1 MTCKIEKSQLNGEI
15 VCPPSKSYT
24 HRAVFL
30 AALSDGKSI
39 VKDALYSSDTR
50 ATIDACKTFGVD
62 VHESGDIISI
72 DNSIDLEGKGGI
84 IDVVNSGT
92 TIRIATAI
100 AAISPN
106 KTILSGDSSIKKR
119 PMKPLLDSLEAL
131 GAKCISDDGKP
142 PITVSGTIKG
152 GEVKIMGDISSQ
164 FISALLIIAPRLQT
178 GLELS
183 IEGNIVSKPY
193 IDSTI
198 ASMEKFGVEVK
209 TIEKYKKY
217 KIEHQT
223 YKPTEFSVPSDF
235 SNLALL
241 LSATVLVGNDVSIKI
256 SMGDLP
262 QGDELF
268 IDILEKM
275 GVIVTL
281 QNNIISIKTPAKLDG
296 GKFDLGNTPDLLP
309 PLAILVLKSQNPIWI
324 YNVAH
329 ARFKETD
336 RIKIIAREIKKI
348 GVRVE
353 EKDDGII
360 LYPPE
365 NVTSAPLDSE
375 NDHRLFMAFCIC
387 GMYIGGCEIT
397 NPESV
402 EVSYPNFISDLTKIG
417 GNIFQT

>member
-1 MTCKIEKSQLNGEI
+1 MNCKIEKSQLNGEI

-24 HRAVFL
+24 HRAIFL

-39 VKDALYSSDTR
+39 VKNSLYSSDTR

-62 VHESGDIISI
+62 VHESGDVISI
-72 DNSIDLEGKGGI
+72 DNSINLEGQGGI

-119 PMKPLLDSLEAL
+119 PMKPLLDSLESL
-131 GAKCISDDGKP
+131 GANCISDDGKP
-142 PITVSGTIKG
+142 PITVSGRIRG
-152 GEVKIMGDISSQ
+152 GEVKIMGDVSSQ
-164 FISALLIIAPRLQT
+164 FISALLIIAPRLQN
-178 GLELS
+178 GLEIN

-198 ASMEKFGVEVK
+198 ASMEKFGIKLVTE
-209 TIEKYKKY
+209 EKYKKY
-217 KIEHQT
+217 KIKPQV

-241 LSATVLVGNDVSIKI
+241 LAAIVLVGNNVSIRI

-281 QNNIISIKTPAKLDG
+281 QNNMITVKTPVKLDG

-336 RIKIIAREIKKI
+336 RIKIISREIKKI

-365 NVTSAPLDSE
+365 NIKSAKLESE

-387 GMYIGGCEIT
+387 GMYIGSCEVS

-402 EVSYPNFISDLTKIG
+402 EVSYPNFISDITKIG
-417 GNIFQT
+417 GKIIQT

>member
-15 VCPPSKSYT
+15 VCPSSKSYT
-24 HRAVFL
+24 HRAIFL

-39 VKDALYSSDTR
+39 VKEALYSADTR

-72 DNSIDLEGKGGI
+72 DNSINLEGEGGI

-119 PMKPLLDSLEAL
+119 PMRPLLDSLESL

-152 GEVKIMGDISSQ
+152 GEVEIIGDVSSQ
-164 FISALLIIAPRLQT
+164 FISALLIIAPRLQN
-178 GLELS
+178 GLELN

-198 ASMEKFGVEVK
+198 ASMKKFGVEVE

-241 LSATVLVGNDVSIKI
+241 LSATVLIGNDVSIKI

-262 QGDELF
+262 QGEELF

-281 QNNIISIKTPAKLDG
+281 QNNIISLKTPAKLDG

-309 PLAILVLKSQNPIWI
+309 PLAILILKSQNPIWI

-348 GVRVE
+348 GIRVE

-365 NVTSAPLDSE
+365 NITSAQLDSE

-387 GMYIGGCEIT
+387 GMYIGGCEVT

-402 EVSYPNFISDLTKIG
+402 EVSYPNFISDLSKIG

>member
-15 VCPPSKSYT
+15 VCPSSKSYT
-24 HRAVFL
+24 HRAIFL

-39 VKDALYSSDTR
+39 VKEALYSADTR

-72 DNSIDLEGKGGI
+72 DNSINLEGEGGI

-119 PMKPLLDSLEAL
+119 PMKPLLDSLESL

-152 GEVKIMGDISSQ
+152 GEVKIMGDVSSQ
-164 FISALLIIAPRLQT
+164 FVSALLIIAPRLQN
-178 GLELS
+178 GLELN

-198 ASMEKFGVEVK
+198 ASMEKFGVEVE

-241 LSATVLVGNDVSIKI
+241 LSATVLIGNDVSIKI

-281 QNNIISIKTPAKLDG
+281 QNNIISLKTPAKLDG

-309 PLAILVLKSQNPIWI
+309 PLAILILKSQNPIWI

-365 NVTSAPLDSE
+365 NITSAQLDSE

-387 GMYIGGCEIT
+387 GMYIGGCEVT

>member
-1 MTCKIEKSQLNGEI
+1 MNCKIEKSQLNGDV

-24 HRAVFL
+24 HRAIFL

-39 VKDALYSSDTR
+39 VKNSLYSSDTR

-62 VHESGDIISI
+62 VHESGDVISI
-72 DNSIDLEGKGGI
+72 DNSINLEGQGGI

-119 PMKPLLDSLEAL
+119 PMKPLLDSLESL
-131 GAKCISDDGKP
+131 GANCISDDGKP
-142 PITVSGTIKG
+142 PITVSGRIRG
-152 GEVKIMGDISSQ
+152 GEVKIMGDVSSQ
-164 FISALLIIAPRLQT
+164 FISALLIIAPRLQN
-178 GLELS
+178 GLEIN

-198 ASMEKFGVEVK
+198 ASMEKFGVELV
-209 TIEKYKKY
+209 TEEKYKKY
-217 KIEHQT
+217 KIKPQV

-241 LSATVLVGNDVSIKI
+241 LAAIVLVGNNVSIRI

-281 QNNIISIKTPAKLDG
+281 QNNMITVKTPVKLDG

-336 RIKIIAREIKKI
+336 RIKIISREIKKI

-365 NVTSAPLDSE
+365 NIKSAKLESE

-387 GMYIGGCEIT
+387 GMYIGGCEVS

-402 EVSYPNFISDLTKIG
+402 EVSYPNFISDITKIG
-417 GNIFQT
+417 GKIIQT

>member
-1 MTCKIEKSQLNGEI
+1 MNCKIEKSQLNGEI

-24 HRAVFL
+24 HRAIFL

-39 VKDALYSSDTR
+39 VKNSLYSSDTR

-62 VHESGDIISI
+62 VHESGDVISI
-72 DNSIDLEGKGGI
+72 DNSINLEGHGGI

-119 PMKPLLDSLEAL
+119 PMKPLLDSLESL

-142 PITVSGTIKG
+142 PITVSGRIRG
-152 GEVKIMGDISSQ
+152 GEVKIMGDVSSQ
-164 FISALLIIAPRLQT
+164 FVSALLIIAPRLQN
-178 GLELS
+178 GLEIN

-198 ASMEKFGVEVK
+198 ASMEKFGVELV
-209 TIEKYKKY
+209 TEEKYKKY
-217 KIEHQT
+217 KIKPQV

-241 LSATVLVGNDVSIKI
+241 LAAIVLVGNNVSIRI

-281 QNNIISIKTPAKLDG
+281 QNNMITVKTPVKLDG

-365 NVTSAPLDSE
+365 NIKSAKLESE

-387 GMYIGGCEIT
+387 GMYIGNCEVS

-402 EVSYPNFISDLTKIG
+402 EVSYPNFISDITKIG
-417 GNIFQT
+417 GKIIQT

>member
-1 MTCKIEKSQLNGEI
+1 MNCKIEKSQLNGEI

-24 HRAVFL
+24 HRAIFL

-39 VKDALYSSDTR
+39 VKNSLYSSDTR

-62 VHESGDIISI
+62 VHESGDVISI
-72 DNSIDLEGKGGI
+72 DNSINLEGQGGI

-119 PMKPLLDSLEAL
+119 PMKPLLDSLESL

-142 PITVSGTIKG
+142 PITVSGRIRG
-152 GEVKIMGDISSQ
+152 GEVKIMGDVSSQ
-164 FISALLIIAPRLQT
+164 FVSALLIIAPRLQN
-178 GLELS
+178 GLEIN

-198 ASMEKFGVEVK
+198 ASMEKFGIKLVTE
-209 TIEKYKKY
+209 EKYKKY
-217 KIEHQT
+217 KIKPQV

-241 LSATVLVGNDVSIKI
+241 LAAIVLVGNNVSIRI

-281 QNNIISIKTPAKLDG
+281 QNNMITVKTPVKLDG

-365 NVTSAPLDSE
+365 NIKSAKLESE

-387 GMYIGGCEIT
+387 GMYIGSCEVS

-402 EVSYPNFISDLTKIG
+402 EVSYPNFISDITKIG
-417 GNIFQT
+417 GKLIQT

>member
-1 MTCKIEKSQLNGEI
+1 MNCKIEKSQLNGEI
-15 VCPPSKSYT
+15 ICPSSKSYT
-24 HRAVFL
+24 HRAIFL

-39 VKDALYSSDTR
+39 VKNALYSSDTR
-50 ATIDACKTFGVD
+50 STIDACKTFGVD
-62 VHESGDIISI
+62 VHESGDVISI
-72 DNSIDLEGKGGI
+72 DNSINLEGEGGI

-106 KTILSGDSSIKKR
+106 KTIISGDSSIKKR
-119 PMKPLLDSLEAL
+119 PMKPLLDSLESL

-142 PITVSGTIKG
+142 PVTISGTIKG
-152 GEVKIMGDISSQ
+152 GKVDIMGDISSQ
-164 FISALLIIAPRLQT
+164 FVSALLIAPRLKN
-178 GLELS
+178 GLELNVN
-183 IEGNIVSKPY
+183 GNIVSKPY

-198 ASMEKFGVEVK
+198 ASMERFGVKVEI
-209 TIEKYKKY
+209 IEKYKKY
-217 KIEHQT
+217 KIEQQI

-241 LSATVLVGNDVSIKI
+241 LAAVVLVGNNASIRI

-275 GVIVTL
+275 GVVVTL
-281 QNNIISIKTPAKLDG
+281 QNNLITLKTPVKLDG

-336 RIKIIAREIKKI
+336 RIKIITREIKKL
-348 GVRVE
+348 GVRIE
-353 EKDDGII
+353 EKNDGMI

-365 NVTSAPLDSE
+365 NISGAELNSE

-387 GMYIGGCEIT
+387 GMYIGNCTIS

-402 EVSYPNFISDLTKIG
+402 EVSYPNFISDITKIG
-417 GNIFQT
+417 GKITQV

>member
-15 VCPPSKSYT
+15 VCPASKSYT
-24 HRAVFL
+24 HRAIFL

-72 DNSIDLEGKGGI
+72 DNSINLEGEGGI

-119 PMKPLLDSLEAL
+119 PMRPLLDSLESL

-152 GEVKIMGDISSQ
+152 GEVEINGDVSSQ
-164 FISALLIIAPRLQT
+164 FISALLIIAPRLQN
-178 GLELS
+178 GLELN

-198 ASMEKFGVEVK
+198 ASMEKFGVEVE

-223 YKPTEFSVPSDF
+223 YKPTEFSIPSDF

-281 QNNIISIKTPAKLDG
+281 QNNIISLKTPAKLDG

-309 PLAILVLKSQNPIWI
+309 PLAILILKSQNPIWI

-348 GVRVE
+348 GIRVE

-365 NVTSAPLDSE
+365 NITSAQLDSE

-387 GMYIGGCEIT
+387 GMYIGGCEVT

-402 EVSYPNFISDLTKIG
+402 EVSYPNFISDLSKIG

>member
-1 MTCKIEKSQLNGEI
+1 MNCKIEKSQLNGEI
-15 VCPPSKSYT
+15 ICPPSKSYT
-24 HRAVFL
+24 HRAIFL
-30 AALSDGKSI
+30 AALTDGKSI
-39 VKDALYSSDTR
+39 VKNSLYSSDTR

-62 VHESGDIISI
+62 VHESGDVISI
-72 DNSIDLEGKGGI
+72 DNSINLEGQGGI

-119 PMKPLLDSLEAL
+119 PMKPLLDSLESL
-131 GAKCISDDGKP
+131 GANCISDDGKP
-142 PITVSGTIKG
+142 PITVSGRIRG
-152 GEVKIMGDISSQ
+152 GEVKIMGDVSSQ
-164 FISALLIIAPRLQT
+164 FVSALLIIAPRLQN
-178 GLELS
+178 GLEIN

-198 ASMEKFGVEVK
+198 ASMEKFGIELVTE
-209 TIEKYKKY
+209 EKYKKY
-217 KIEHQT
+217 KIKPQV

-241 LSATVLVGNDVSIKI
+241 LAAIVLVGNNVSIRI

-281 QNNIISIKTPAKLDG
+281 QNNMITVKTPVKLDG

-336 RIKIIAREIKKI
+336 RIKIISREIKKI

-365 NVTSAPLDSE
+365 NIKSAKLESE

-387 GMYIGGCEIT
+387 GMYIGGCEVS

-402 EVSYPNFISDLTKIG
+402 EVSYPNFISDITKIG
-417 GNIFQT
+417 GKLIQT

>member
-15 VCPPSKSYT
+15 VCPASKSYT
-24 HRAVFL
+24 HRAIFL

-72 DNSIDLEGKGGI
+72 DNSINLEGEGGI

-119 PMKPLLDSLEAL
+119 PMRPLLDSLESL

-152 GEVKIMGDISSQ
+152 GEVEIIGDVSSQ
-164 FISALLIIAPRLQT
+164 FISALLIIAPRLQN
-178 GLELS
+178 GLELN

-198 ASMEKFGVEVK
+198 ASMEKFGVEVE

-241 LSATVLVGNDVSIKI
+241 LSATVLIGNDVSIKI

-281 QNNIISIKTPAKLDG
+281 QNNIISLKTPAKLDG

-309 PLAILVLKSQNPIWI
+309 PLAILILKSQNPIWI

-348 GVRVE
+348 GIRVE

-365 NVTSAPLDSE
+365 NITSAQLDSE

-387 GMYIGGCEIT
+387 GMYIGGCEVT

-402 EVSYPNFISDLTKIG
+402 EVSYPNFISDLSKIG

>member
-15 VCPPSKSYT
+15 VCPASKSYT
-24 HRAVFL
+24 HRAIFL

-72 DNSIDLEGKGGI
+72 DNSINLEGEGGI

-119 PMKPLLDSLEAL
+119 PMRPLLDSLESL

-152 GEVKIMGDISSQ
+152 GEVEIIGDVSSQ
-164 FISALLIIAPRLQT
+164 FISALLIIAPRLQN
-178 GLELS
+178 GLELN

-198 ASMEKFGVEVK
+198 ASMEKFGVEVE

-223 YKPTEFSVPSDF
+223 YKPTEFSIPSDF

-281 QNNIISIKTPAKLDG
+281 QNNIISLKTPAKLDG

-309 PLAILVLKSQNPIWI
+309 PLASLILKSQNPIWI

-336 RIKIIAREIKKI
+336 RIEIIAREIKKI

-365 NVTSAPLDSE
+365 NITSAQLDSE

-387 GMYIGGCEIT
+387 GLYIGGCEVT
-397 NPESV
+397 NPESI
-402 EVSYPNFISDLTKIG
+402 EVSYPNFISDLSKIG

>member
-1 MTCKIEKSQLNGEI
+1 
-15 VCPPSKSYT
+15 
-24 HRAVFL
+24 
-30 AALSDGKSI
+30 
-39 VKDALYSSDTR
+39 
-50 ATIDACKTFGVD
+50 
-62 VHESGDIISI
+62 
-72 DNSIDLEGKGGI
+72 
-84 IDVVNSGT
+84 
-92 TIRIATAI
+92 
-100 AAISPN
+100 
-106 KTILSGDSSIKKR
+106 
-119 PMKPLLDSLEAL
+119 
-131 GAKCISDDGKP
+131 
-142 PITVSGTIKG
+142 
-152 GEVKIMGDISSQ
+152 
-164 FISALLIIAPRLQT
+164 
-178 GLELS
+178 
-183 IEGNIVSKPY
+183 
-193 IDSTI
+193 
-198 ASMEKFGVEVK
+198 MEKFGIKLVTE
-209 TIEKYKKY
+209 EKYKKY
-217 KIEHQT
+217 KIKPQV

-241 LSATVLVGNDVSIKI
+241 LAAIVLVGNNVSIRI

-281 QNNIISIKTPAKLDG
+281 QNNMITVKTPVKLDG

-336 RIKIIAREIKKI
+336 RIKIISREIKKI

-365 NVTSAPLDSE
+365 NIKSAKLESE

-387 GMYIGGCEIT
+387 GMYIGSCEVS

-402 EVSYPNFISDLTKIG
+402 EVSYPNFISDITKIG
-417 GNIFQT
+417 GKIIQT

>member
-15 VCPPSKSYT
+15 VCPSSKSYT
-24 HRAVFL
+24 HRAIFL

-39 VKDALYSSDTR
+39 VKEALYSADTR

-72 DNSIDLEGKGGI
+72 DNSINLEGEGGI

-119 PMKPLLDSLEAL
+119 PMRPLLDSLESL

-152 GEVKIMGDISSQ
+152 GEVEIIGDVSSQ
-164 FISALLIIAPRLQT
+164 FISALLIIAPRLQN
-178 GLELS
+178 GLELN

-198 ASMEKFGVEVK
+198 ASMEKFGVEVE

-241 LSATVLVGNDVSIKI
+241 LSATVLIGNDVSIKI

-281 QNNIISIKTPAKLDG
+281 QNNIISLKTPAKLDG

-365 NVTSAPLDSE
+365 NITSAQLDSE

-387 GMYIGGCEIT
+387 GMYIGGCEVT

-402 EVSYPNFISDLTKIG
+402 EVSYPNFISDLSKIG

>member
-15 VCPPSKSYT
+15 VCPSSKSYT
-24 HRAVFL
+24 HRAIFL

-39 VKDALYSSDTR
+39 VKEALYSADTR

-119 PMKPLLDSLEAL
+119 PMKPLLDSLESL

-152 GEVKIMGDISSQ
+152 GEVEIIGDVSSQ
-164 FISALLIIAPRLQT
+164 FISALLIIAPRLQN
-178 GLELS
+178 GLELN

-198 ASMEKFGVEVK
+198 ASMEKFGVEVE

-223 YKPTEFSVPSDF
+223 YKPTEFSIPSDF

-281 QNNIISIKTPAKLDG
+281 QNNIISLKTPAKLDG

-309 PLAILVLKSQNPIWI
+309 PLAILILKSQNPIWI

-348 GVRVE
+348 GIRVE

-365 NVTSAPLDSE
+365 NITSAQLDSE

-387 GMYIGGCEIT
+387 GMYIGGCEVT

-402 EVSYPNFISDLTKIG
+402 EVSYPNFISDLSKIG

>member
-15 VCPPSKSYT
+15 VCPASKSYT
-24 HRAVFL
+24 HRAIFL

-72 DNSIDLEGKGGI
+72 DNSINLEGEGGI

-119 PMKPLLDSLEAL
+119 PMRPLLDSLESL

-152 GEVKIMGDISSQ
+152 GEVEIIGDVSSQ
-164 FISALLIIAPRLQT
+164 FISALLIIAPRLQN
-178 GLELS
+178 GLELN

-198 ASMEKFGVEVK
+198 ASMEKFGVEVE

-223 YKPTEFSVPSDF
+223 YKPTEFSIPSDF

-281 QNNIISIKTPAKLDG
+281 QNNIISLKTPAKLDG

-309 PLAILVLKSQNPIWI
+309 PLAILILKSQNPIWI

-336 RIKIIAREIKKI
+336 RIEIIAREIKKI

-365 NVTSAPLDSE
+365 NITSAQLDSE

-387 GMYIGGCEIT
+387 GMYIGGCEVT

>member
-1 MTCKIEKSQLNGEI
+1 MNCKIEKSQLNGEI
-15 VCPPSKSYT
+15 ICPPSKSYT
-24 HRAVFL
+24 HRAIFL

-39 VKDALYSSDTR
+39 VKNSLYSSDTR

-62 VHESGDIISI
+62 VHESGDVISI
-72 DNSIDLEGKGGI
+72 DNSINLEGQGGI

-119 PMKPLLDSLEAL
+119 PMKPLLDSLESL
-131 GAKCISDDGKP
+131 GANCISDDGKP
-142 PITVSGTIKG
+142 PITVSGRIRG
-152 GEVKIMGDISSQ
+152 GEVKIMGDVSSQ
-164 FISALLIIAPRLQT
+164 FVSALLIIAPRLQN
-178 GLELS
+178 GLEIN

-198 ASMEKFGVEVK
+198 ASMEKFGVELV
-209 TIEKYKKY
+209 TEEKYKKY
-217 KIEHQT
+217 KIKPQV

-241 LSATVLVGNDVSIKI
+241 LAAIVLVGNNVSIRI

-281 QNNIISIKTPAKLDG
+281 QNNMITVKTPVKLDG

-336 RIKIIAREIKKI
+336 RIKIISREIKKI

-365 NVTSAPLDSE
+365 NIKSAKLESE

-387 GMYIGGCEIT
+387 GMYIGSCEVS

-402 EVSYPNFISDLTKIG
+402 EVSYPNFISDITKIG
-417 GNIFQT
+417 GKIIQT

>member
-15 VCPPSKSYT
+15 VCPASKSYT
-24 HRAVFL
+24 HRAIFL

-72 DNSIDLEGKGGI
+72 DNSINLEGEGGI

-119 PMKPLLDSLEAL
+119 PMRPLLDSLESL

-152 GEVKIMGDISSQ
+152 GEVEIIGDVSSQ
-164 FISALLIIAPRLQT
+164 FISALLIIAPRLQN
-178 GLELS
+178 GLELN

-198 ASMEKFGVEVK
+198 ASMEKFGVEVE

-223 YKPTEFSVPSDF
+223 YKPTEFSIPSDF

-281 QNNIISIKTPAKLDG
+281 QNNIISLKTPAKLDG

-309 PLAILVLKSQNPIWI
+309 PLAILILKSQNPIWI

-348 GVRVE
+348 GIRVE

-365 NVTSAPLDSE
+365 NITSAQLDSE

-387 GMYIGGCEIT
+387 GMYIGGCEVT

>member
-1 MTCKIEKSQLNGEI
+1 MNCKIEKSQLNGEI
-15 VCPPSKSYT
+15 ICPPSKSYT
-24 HRAVFL
+24 HRAIFL

-39 VKDALYSSDTR
+39 VKNSLYSSDTR

-62 VHESGDIISI
+62 VHESGDVISI
-72 DNSIDLEGKGGI
+72 DNSINLEGQGGI

-119 PMKPLLDSLEAL
+119 PMKPLLDSLESL
-131 GAKCISDDGKP
+131 GANCISDDGKP
-142 PITVSGTIKG
+142 PITVSGRIRG
-152 GEVKIMGDISSQ
+152 GEVKIMGDVSSQ
-164 FISALLIIAPRLQT
+164 FVSALLIIAPRLQN
-178 GLELS
+178 GLEIN

-198 ASMEKFGVEVK
+198 ASMEKFGVELV
-209 TIEKYKKY
+209 TEEKYKKY
-217 KIEHQT
+217 KIKPQV

-241 LSATVLVGNDVSIKI
+241 LAAIVLVGNNVSIRI

-281 QNNIISIKTPAKLDG
+281 QNNMITVKTPVKLDG

-365 NVTSAPLDSE
+365 NIKSAKLESE

-387 GMYIGGCEIT
+387 GMYIGSCEVS

-402 EVSYPNFISDLTKIG
+402 EVSYPNFISDITKIG
-417 GNIFQT
+417 GKIIQT

>member
-1 MTCKIEKSQLNGEI
+1 MTCKIEKSQLSGEI

-39 VKDALYSSDTR
+39 VKDALYSADTR

-72 DNSIDLEGKGGI
+72 DNSINLEGEGGI

-106 KTILSGDSSIKKR
+106 KTILSGDASIKKR

-142 PITVSGTIKG
+142 PITVSGTIRG
-152 GEVKIMGDISSQ
+152 GEVKIMGDVSSQ
-164 FISALLIIAPRLQT
+164 FVSALLIIAPRLQN
-178 GLELS
+178 GLELN

-198 ASMEKFGVEVK
+198 ASMEKFGVKVE

-241 LSATVLVGNDVSIKI
+241 LSATVLIGNNVSIKI

-281 QNNIISIKTPAKLDG
+281 QNNIISLKTPAKLDG

-309 PLAILVLKSQNPIWI
+309 PLAILILKSQNPIWI

-336 RIKIIAREIKKI
+336 RIEIIAREIKKI

-365 NVTSAPLDSE
+365 NIISAQLNSE

-387 GMYIGGCEIT
+387 GMYIGGCEVT

-417 GNIFQT
+417 GNIF

>member
-1 MTCKIEKSQLNGEI
+1 MNCKIEKSQLNGEI

-24 HRAVFL
+24 HRAIFL

-39 VKDALYSSDTR
+39 VKNSLYSSDTR

-62 VHESGDIISI
+62 VHESGDVISI
-72 DNSIDLEGKGGI
+72 DNSINLEGQGGI

-119 PMKPLLDSLEAL
+119 PMKPLLDSLESL
-131 GAKCISDDGKP
+131 GANCISDDGKP
-142 PITVSGTIKG
+142 PITVSGRIRG
-152 GEVKIMGDISSQ
+152 GEVKIMGDVSSQ
-164 FISALLIIAPRLQT
+164 FISALLIIAPRLQN
-178 GLELS
+178 GLEIN

-198 ASMEKFGVEVK
+198 ASMEKFGVELV
-209 TIEKYKKY
+209 TEEKYKKY
-217 KIEHQT
+217 KIKPQV

-241 LSATVLVGNDVSIKI
+241 LAAIVLVGNNVSIRI

-281 QNNIISIKTPAKLDG
+281 QNNMITVKTPVKLDG

-365 NVTSAPLDSE
+365 NIKSAKLESE

-387 GMYIGGCEIT
+387 GMYIGGCEVS

-402 EVSYPNFISDLTKIG
+402 EVSYPNFISDITKIG
-417 GNIFQT
+417 GKIIQT

>member
-15 VCPPSKSYT
+15 VCPSSKSYT
-24 HRAVFL
+24 HRAIFL

-39 VKDALYSSDTR
+39 VKEALYSADTR

-72 DNSIDLEGKGGI
+72 DISIDLEGKCGI

-119 PMKPLLDSLEAL
+119 PMKPLLDSLESL

-152 GEVKIMGDISSQ
+152 GEVKIMGDVSSQ
-164 FISALLIIAPRLQT
+164 FVSALLIIAPRLQN
-178 GLELS
+178 GLELN

-198 ASMEKFGVEVK
+198 ASMEKFGVEVE

-241 LSATVLVGNDVSIKI
+241 LSATVLIGNDVSIKI

-281 QNNIISIKTPAKLDG
+281 QNNIISLKTPAKLDG

-365 NVTSAPLDSE
+365 NITSAQLDSE

-387 GMYIGGCEIT
+387 GLYIGGCEVT
-397 NPESV
+397 NPESI
-402 EVSYPNFISDLTKIG
+402 EVSYPNFISDLAKIG

>member
-15 VCPPSKSYT
+15 VCPASKSYT
-24 HRAVFL
+24 HRAIFL

-72 DNSIDLEGKGGI
+72 DNSINLEGEGGI

-119 PMKPLLDSLEAL
+119 PMKPLLDSLESL

-152 GEVKIMGDISSQ
+152 GEVKIMGDVSSQ
-164 FISALLIIAPRLQT
+164 FVSALLIIAPRLQN
-178 GLELS
+178 GLELN

-198 ASMEKFGVEVK
+198 ASMEKFGVEVE

-241 LSATVLVGNDVSIKI
+241 LSATVLIGNDVSIKI

-281 QNNIISIKTPAKLDG
+281 QNNIISLKTPAKLDG

-365 NVTSAPLDSE
+365 NITSAQLDSE

-387 GMYIGGCEIT
+387 GMYIGGCEVT

-402 EVSYPNFISDLTKIG
+402 EVSYPNFISDLSKIG

>member
-1 MTCKIEKSQLNGEI
+1 MNCKIEKSQLNGEI
-15 VCPPSKSYT
+15 ICPPSKSYT
-24 HRAVFL
+24 HRAIFL

-39 VKDALYSSDTR
+39 VKNSLYSSDTR

-62 VHESGDIISI
+62 VHESGDVISI
-72 DNSIDLEGKGGI
+72 DNSINLEGQGGI

-119 PMKPLLDSLEAL
+119 PMKPLLDSLESL
-131 GAKCISDDGKP
+131 GANCISDDGKP
-142 PITVSGTIKG
+142 PITVSGRIRG
-152 GEVKIMGDISSQ
+152 GEVKIMGDVSSQ
-164 FISALLIIAPRLQT
+164 FVSALLIIAPRLQN
-178 GLELS
+178 GLEIN

-198 ASMEKFGVEVK
+198 ASMEKFGVELV
-209 TIEKYKKY
+209 TEEKYKKY
-217 KIEHQT
+217 KIKPQV

-241 LSATVLVGNDVSIKI
+241 LAAIVLVGNNVSIRI

-281 QNNIISIKTPAKLDG
+281 QNNMITVKTPVKLDG

-336 RIKIIAREIKKI
+336 RIKIISREIKKI

-365 NVTSAPLDSE
+365 NIKSAKLESE

-387 GMYIGGCEIT
+387 GMYIGGCEVS

-402 EVSYPNFISDLTKIG
+402 EVSYPNFISDITKIG
-417 GNIFQT
+417 GKIIQT

>member
-1 MTCKIEKSQLNGEI
+1 MNCKIEKSQLNGNI
-15 VCPPSKSYT
+15 ICPPSKSYT
-24 HRAVFL
+24 HRAIFL

-39 VKDALYSSDTR
+39 VKNALYSSDTR
-50 ATIDACKTFGVD
+50 STIDACKTFGVD
-62 VHESGDIISI
+62 VHESGDVISI
-72 DNSIDLEGKGGI
+72 DNSINLEGQGGI

-119 PMKPLLDSLEAL
+119 PMKPLLDSLESL

-142 PITVSGTIKG
+142 PITVSGRIKG
-152 GEVKIMGDISSQ
+152 GKVKIIGNISSQ
-164 FISALLIIAPRLQT
+164 FISALLIIAPRLQN
-178 GLELS
+178 GLELN

-198 ASMEKFGVEVK
+198 ASMEKFGIELDV
-209 TIEKYKKY
+209 IEKYKKY
-217 KIEHQT
+217 KINHQI
-223 YKPTEFSVPSDF
+223 YQPTEFSVPSDF

-241 LSATVLVGNDVSIKI
+241 LAATVLVGNNVSIKI

-281 QNNIISIKTPAKLDG
+281 KDDNITIKTPVKLDG

-309 PLAILVLKSQNPIWI
+309 PLSILILRSQNPIWI
-324 YNVAH
+324 YNVSH

-336 RIKIIAREIKKI
+336 RIKIITREMRKI

-353 EKDDGII
+353 EKEDGMI

-365 NVTSAPLDSE
+365 HISGAELNSE

-387 GMYIGGCEIT
+387 GMYVGNCIVT
-397 NPESV
+397 NSESV
-402 EVSYPNFISDLTKIG
+402 EVSYPNFISDISKIG
-417 GNIFQT
+417 GKVIQA

>member
-1 MTCKIEKSQLNGEI
+1 MNCKIEKSQLNGEI
-15 VCPPSKSYT
+15 ICPPSKSYT
-24 HRAVFL
+24 HRAIFL

-39 VKDALYSSDTR
+39 VKNSLYSSDTR

-62 VHESGDIISI
+62 VHESGDVISI
-72 DNSIDLEGKGGI
+72 DNSINLEGQGGI

-119 PMKPLLDSLEAL
+119 PMKPLLDSLESL
-131 GAKCISDDGKP
+131 GANCISDDGKP
-142 PITVSGTIKG
+142 PITVSGRIRG
-152 GEVKIMGDISSQ
+152 GEVKIMGDVSSQ
-164 FISALLIIAPRLQT
+164 FISALLIIAPRLQN
-178 GLELS
+178 GLEIN

-198 ASMEKFGVEVK
+198 ASMEKFGIKLVTE
-209 TIEKYKKY
+209 EKYKKY
-217 KIEHQT
+217 KIKPQV

-241 LSATVLVGNDVSIKI
+241 LAAIVLVGNNVSIRI

-281 QNNIISIKTPAKLDG
+281 QNNMITVKTPVKLDG

-336 RIKIIAREIKKI
+336 RIKIISREIKKI

-365 NVTSAPLDSE
+365 NIKSAKLESE

-387 GMYIGGCEIT
+387 GMYIGGCEVS

-402 EVSYPNFISDLTKIG
+402 EVSYPNFISDITKIG
-417 GNIFQT
+417 GKIIQT

>member
-15 VCPPSKSYT
+15 VCPASKSYT
-24 HRAVFL
+24 HRAIFL

-72 DNSIDLEGKGGI
+72 DNSINLEGEGGI

-119 PMKPLLDSLEAL
+119 PMRPLLDSLESL

-152 GEVKIMGDISSQ
+152 GEVEIIGAVSSQ
-164 FISALLIIAPRLQT
+164 FISALLIIAPRLQN
-178 GLELS
+178 GLELN

-193 IDSTI
+193 IYSTI
-198 ASMEKFGVEVK
+198 ASMEKFGVEVE

-223 YKPTEFSVPSDF
+223 YKPTEFSIPSDF

-281 QNNIISIKTPAKLDG
+281 QNNIISLKTPAKLDG

-309 PLAILVLKSQNPIWI
+309 PLAILILKSQNPIWI

-348 GVRVE
+348 GIRVE

-365 NVTSAPLDSE
+365 NITSAQLDSE

-387 GMYIGGCEIT
+387 GMYIGGCEVT

-402 EVSYPNFISDLTKIG
+402 EVSYPNFISDLSKIG

>member
-1 MTCKIEKSQLNGEI
+1 MNCKIEKSQLNGEVI
-15 VCPPSKSYT
+15 CPPSKSYT
-24 HRAVFL
+24 HRAIFL

-39 VKDALYSSDTR
+39 VKNALYSSDTR

-62 VHESGDIISI
+62 VHESGDVISI
-72 DNSIDLEGKGGI
+72 ENSINLEGEGGI

-106 KTILSGDSSIKKR
+106 KTILSGDASIKKR
-119 PMKPLLDSLEAL
+119 PMKPLLDSLESL

-142 PITVSGTIKG
+142 PITVSGRIKG

-164 FISALLIIAPRLQT
+164 FVSALLIIAPRLQN
-178 GLELS
+178 GLELNV
-183 IEGNIVSKPY
+183 EGNIVSKPY

-198 ASMEKFGVEVK
+198 SSMEKFGVKLEI
-209 TIEKYKKY
+209 IEKYKKY
-217 KIEHQT
+217 KINHQV

-241 LSATVLVGNDVSIKI
+241 LAANVLVGNNTTIKI
-256 SMGDLP
+256 SMGDFP

-281 QNNIISIKTPAKLDG
+281 KDDVISIKTPAKLDG

-336 RIKIIAREIKKI
+336 RIKIIAREIKKL

-353 EKDDGII
+353 EKNDGMI

-365 NVTSAPLDSE
+365 NITGAELRSE

-387 GMYIGGCEIT
+387 GMYIGNCIVT

-402 EVSYPNFISDLTKIG
+402 EVSYPNFISDITKIG
-417 GNIFQT
+417 GNIIQA

>member
-1 MTCKIEKSQLNGEI
+1 MNCKIEKSQLNGEI
-15 VCPPSKSYT
+15 ICPPSKSYT
-24 HRAVFL
+24 HRAIFL

-39 VKDALYSSDTR
+39 VKNSLYSSDTR

-62 VHESGDIISI
+62 VHESGDVISI
-72 DNSIDLEGKGGI
+72 DNSINLEGQGGI

-119 PMKPLLDSLEAL
+119 PMKPLLDSLESL
-131 GAKCISDDGKP
+131 GANCISDDGKP
-142 PITVSGTIKG
+142 PITVSGRIRG
-152 GEVKIMGDISSQ
+152 GEVKIMGDVSSQ
-164 FISALLIIAPRLQT
+164 FISALLIIAPRLQN
-178 GLELS
+178 GLEIN

-198 ASMEKFGVEVK
+198 ASMEKFGVELV
-209 TIEKYKKY
+209 TEEKYKKY
-217 KIEHQT
+217 KIKPQV

-241 LSATVLVGNDVSIKI
+241 LAAIVLVGNNVSIRI

-281 QNNIISIKTPAKLDG
+281 QNNMITVKTPVKLDG

-365 NVTSAPLDSE
+365 NIKSAKLESE

-387 GMYIGGCEIT
+387 GMYIGGCEVS

-402 EVSYPNFISDLTKIG
+402 EVSYPNFISDITKIG
-417 GNIFQT
+417 GKIIQT

>member
-1 MTCKIEKSQLNGEI
+1 MNCKIEKSQLNGEI

-24 HRAVFL
+24 HRAIFL

-39 VKDALYSSDTR
+39 VKNSLYSSDTR

-62 VHESGDIISI
+62 VHESGDVISI
-72 DNSIDLEGKGGI
+72 DNSINLEGQGGI

-119 PMKPLLDSLEAL
+119 PMKPLLDSLESL
-131 GAKCISDDGKP
+131 GANCISDDGKP
-142 PITVSGTIKG
+142 PITVSGRIRG
-152 GEVKIMGDISSQ
+152 GEVKIMGDVSSQ
-164 FISALLIIAPRLQT
+164 FISALLIIAPRLQN
-178 GLELS
+178 GLEIN

-198 ASMEKFGVEVK
+198 ASMEKFGVELV
-209 TIEKYKKY
+209 TEEKYKKY
-217 KIEHQT
+217 KIKPQV

-241 LSATVLVGNDVSIKI
+241 LAAIVLVGNNVSIRI

-281 QNNIISIKTPAKLDG
+281 QNNMITVKTPVKLDG

-336 RIKIIAREIKKI
+336 RIKIISREIKKI

-365 NVTSAPLDSE
+365 NIKSAKLESE

-387 GMYIGGCEIT
+387 GMYIGSCEVS

-402 EVSYPNFISDLTKIG
+402 EVSYPNFISDITKIG
-417 GNIFQT
+417 GKIIQT

>member
-1 MTCKIEKSQLNGEI
+1 MNCKIEKSQLNGEI

-24 HRAVFL
+24 HRAIFL

-39 VKDALYSSDTR
+39 VKNSLYSSDTR

-62 VHESGDIISI
+62 VHESGDVISI
-72 DNSIDLEGKGGI
+72 DNSINLEGQGGI

-119 PMKPLLDSLEAL
+119 PMKPLLDSLESL
-131 GAKCISDDGKP
+131 GANCISDDGKP
-142 PITVSGTIKG
+142 PITVSGRIRG
-152 GEVKIMGDISSQ
+152 GEVKIMGDVSSQ
-164 FISALLIIAPRLQT
+164 FISALLIIAPRLQN
-178 GLELS
+178 GLEIN

-198 ASMEKFGVEVK
+198 ASMEKFGVELV
-209 TIEKYKKY
+209 TEEKYKKY
-217 KIEHQT
+217 KIKPQV

-241 LSATVLVGNDVSIKI
+241 LAAIVLVGNNVSIRI

-281 QNNIISIKTPAKLDG
+281 QNNMITVKTPVKLDG

-336 RIKIIAREIKKI
+336 RIKIISREIKKI

-365 NVTSAPLDSE
+365 NIKSAKLESE

-387 GMYIGGCEIT
+387 GMYIGGCEVS

-402 EVSYPNFISDLTKIG
+402 EVSYPNFISDITKIG
-417 GNIFQT
+417 GKIIQT

>member
-15 VCPPSKSYT
+15 VCPSSKSYT
-24 HRAVFL
+24 HRAIFL

-39 VKDALYSSDTR
+39 VKEALYSADTR

-72 DNSIDLEGKGGI
+72 DNSINLEGEGGI

-119 PMKPLLDSLEAL
+119 PMKPLLDSLESL

-152 GEVKIMGDISSQ
+152 GEVKIMGDVSSQ
-164 FISALLIIAPRLQT
+164 FVSALLIIAPRLQN
-178 GLELS
+178 GLELN

-198 ASMEKFGVEVK
+198 ASMEKFGVEVE

-241 LSATVLVGNDVSIKI
+241 LSATVLIGNDVSIKI

-281 QNNIISIKTPAKLDG
+281 QNNIISLKTPAKLDG

-336 RIKIIAREIKKI
+336 RIEIIAREIKKI

-365 NVTSAPLDSE
+365 NITSAQLDSE

-387 GMYIGGCEIT
+387 GMYIGGCEVT

>member
-15 VCPPSKSYT
+15 VCPASKSYT
-24 HRAVFL
+24 HRAIFL

-72 DNSIDLEGKGGI
+72 DNSINLEGEGGI

-119 PMKPLLDSLEAL
+119 PMKPLLDSLESL

-152 GEVKIMGDISSQ
+152 GEVEIIGDVSSQ
-164 FISALLIIAPRLQT
+164 FISALLIIAPRLQN
-178 GLELS
+178 GLELN

-198 ASMEKFGVEVK
+198 ASMEKFGVEVE

-223 YKPTEFSVPSDF
+223 YKPTEFSIPSDF

-281 QNNIISIKTPAKLDG
+281 QNNIISLKTPAKLDG

-309 PLAILVLKSQNPIWI
+309 PLAILILKSQNPIWI

-348 GVRVE
+348 GIRVE

-365 NVTSAPLDSE
+365 NITSAQLDSE

-387 GMYIGGCEIT
+387 GMYIGGCEVT

-402 EVSYPNFISDLTKIG
+402 EVSYPNFISDLSKIG

>member
-15 VCPPSKSYT
+15 VCPSSKSYT
-24 HRAVFL
+24 HRAIFL

-39 VKDALYSSDTR
+39 VKEALYSADTR

-72 DNSIDLEGKGGI
+72 DNSINLEGEGGI

-119 PMKPLLDSLEAL
+119 PMRPLLDSLESL

-152 GEVKIMGDISSQ
+152 GEVEIIGDVSSQ
-164 FISALLIIAPRLQT
+164 FISALLIIAPRLQN
-178 GLELS
+178 GLELN

-198 ASMEKFGVEVK
+198 ASMEKFGVEVE

-223 YKPTEFSVPSDF
+223 YKPTEFSIPSDF

-281 QNNIISIKTPAKLDG
+281 QNNIISLKTPAKLDG

-309 PLAILVLKSQNPIWI
+309 PLAILILKSQNPIWI

-348 GVRVE
+348 GIRVE

-365 NVTSAPLDSE
+365 NITSAQLDSE

-387 GMYIGGCEIT
+387 GMYIGGCEVT

-402 EVSYPNFISDLTKIG
+402 EVSYPNFISDLSKIG

>member
-15 VCPPSKSYT
+15 VCPSSKSYT

-39 VKDALYSSDTR
+39 VKDALYSADTR

-106 KTILSGDSSIKKR
+106 KTILSGDASIKKR

-142 PITVSGTIKG
+142 PITVSGTIRG
-152 GEVKIMGDISSQ
+152 GEVKIMGDVSSQ
-164 FISALLIIAPRLQT
+164 FVSALLIIAPRLQN
-178 GLELS
+178 GLELN

-198 ASMEKFGVEVK
+198 ASMEKFGVKVE

-241 LSATVLVGNDVSIKI
+241 LSATVLIGNNVSIKI

-281 QNNIISIKTPAKLDG
+281 QNNIISLKTPAKLDG

-309 PLAILVLKSQNPIWI
+309 PLAILILKSQNPIWI

-336 RIKIIAREIKKI
+336 RIEIIAREIKKI

-365 NVTSAPLDSE
+365 NIISAQLNSE

-387 GMYIGGCEIT
+387 GMYIGGCDVT